1 MGKSIGE
8 GLSRGQSQT
17 KPDTGPKQLTTRAR
31 KLPPAPTA
39 PPPVMEGF
47 WIAGEVAEFRLG
59 NRSFLATA
67 RPGKGRF
74 GGRNVLQPPAEK
86 SIPAP
91 TTPHSQLTFCLHLR
105 LHLLPSPQTLA
116 SCRDALA
123 FCCKER
129 LQAVDLMNQPL
140 DKVLEQAGR
149 HSWVD
154 LSRIPTSRIQGQT
167 TPPPDPVGTYT
178 PGRPP
183 QKVHDSGCPAPST
196 SQLPPFLGNCPSRL
210 NERAESQPPAKPA
223 FWISSCPGSLL
234 LPALPR
240 SLRLRHCWT
249 RLIPTPLAALPLDFL
264 PVPR

>member
-1 MGKSIGE
+1 MGRGRCRCSQCSLSTLQVGKSIGE
-8 GLSRGQSQT
+8 GLSRVA
-17 KPDTGPKQLTTRAR
+17 KPDTEPKQLTTRTG

-39 PPPVMEGF
+39 PPPVIGGF
-47 WIAGEVAEFRLG
+47 WREGEVSALRLG

-67 RPGKGRF
+67 RTGKGRF
-74 GGRNVLQPPAEK
+74 GGRNGLQPPAEE
-86 SIPAP
+86 SVPAT
-91 TTPHSQLTFCLHLR
+91 TTPHSQLSFCRHLC
-105 LHLLPSPQTLA
+105 LPLLPCPQTLA

-154 LSRIPTSRIQGQT
+154 LSRVPTSRIQGQK

-178 PGRPP
+178 PGGPP
-183 QKVHDSGCPAPST
+183 QKVHHSGCPAPST
-196 SQLPPFLGNCPSRL
+196 SQLSLFLGNRPSRP
-210 NERAESQPPAKPA
+210 NERAGSQPPAKPA

-234 LPALPR
+234 LPTLP
-240 SLRLRHCWT
+240 SSSD
-249 RLIPTPLAALPLDFL
+249 TPGRGSCSPH
-264 PVPR
+264 